1 MTATGRSRM
10 YAPRK
15 SVSGACA
22 SRARVRLSEMRC
34 PHHHDGTELLRALVQ
49 HIVERRFNGINID
62 SIQRSPASEV
72 GSYLCQVVS
81 VHFTTGERFE
91 LFLKDLCASQ
101 LPKDGLSERRARE
114 RYVYDQWIADTE
126 LGTAEYY
133 GSVWDESNGRF
144 WLLLEFVKG
153 ARLDR
158 QDLNSW
164 MAAATWLGRMQ
175 AHFARLADFSYCGSH
190 LLRHDGDFFWAK
202 AERARRAVSQLT
214 PEMLDRFNAVLSEY
228 QPLVDLMVSQP
239 RTLVHGSYRPENI
252 LVERRSAGL
261 RICPVDWELAGIGAP
276 LYDLSFITDG
286 ADPET
291 LERLNTAY
299 CQAAATAD
307 IPLPGKEAMDRV
319 MTCFRLHKVMKSLGD
334 SPTWQSPE
342 TRIAKLVQRAERYS
356 CIAHSGSHYA

>member
-1 MTATGRSRM
+1 MARCSARDV
-10 YAPRK
+10 
-15 SVSGACA
+15 SVKWTHTT
-22 SRARVRLSEMRC
+22 M
-34 PHHHDGTELLRALVQ
+34 GTDLLRAFVHQIVQ
-49 HIVERRFNGINID
+49 RRYSGMTIH
-62 SIQRSPASEV
+62 SVQRGPASHV
-72 GSYLCQVVS
+72 GSYSCQVVS
-81 VHFTTGERFE
+81 VHLTTGERFE
-91 LFLKDLCASQ
+91 LFLKDLCTSQ
-101 LPKDGLSERRARE
+101 LPKDGLSDRRERE
-114 RYVYDQWIADTE
+114 RYVYDQLIAHTE

-164 MAAATWLGRMQ
+164 MAAAAWLGRMQ
-175 AHFARLADFSYCGSH
+175 AHFARRGDFSHCDSY
-190 LLRHDGDFFWAK
+190 LLRHDVDFFWAK
-202 AERARRAVSQLT
+202 ADLARRAVSLIA
-214 PEMLDRFNAVLSEY
+214 PELLDRFDAVLTEY

-252 LVERRSAGL
+252 LVERGSEGL

-291 LERLNTAY
+291 LERLRLAY
-299 CQAAATAD
+299 RQAAAAAD
-307 IPLPGKEAMDRV
+307 LPLLSRETMDRV
-319 MTCFRLHKVMKSLGD
+319 MACFRLHKVMKSLGD

-342 TRIAKLVQRAERYS
+342 TRIPKLVQRSERHS
-356 CIAHSGSHYA
+356 CIARWGGYDA